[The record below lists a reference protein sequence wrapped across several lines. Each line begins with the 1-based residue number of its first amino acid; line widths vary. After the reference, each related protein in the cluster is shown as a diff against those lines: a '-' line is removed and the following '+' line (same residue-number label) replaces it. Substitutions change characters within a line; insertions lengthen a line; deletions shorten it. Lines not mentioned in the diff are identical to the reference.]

1 MKAAVRTKYGGPEV
15 LSVREVETPV
25 PGDNELLIRVHASTV
40 NRTDCGVLWGKPFIF
55 RFFTGLFKPR
65 FNSPGTDFAGI
76 VEAVGKNVTKFR
88 TGDRVWGFRDTGL
101 GSHAQYMTFAE
112 SGPVTLVPE
121 GTSFEEAAASAEGP
135 HYAHNFINKVKLKP
149 GDRVLVIGAS
159 GGIGSAAVQLLKQA
173 GIHVTAVCNTPNLER
188 IKQLGAERVIDYL
201 EEDFTRDPQQYP
213 FVFDAVGKSSFGKCK
228 PLLEAGG
235 IYISSELGPGAE
247 NLYLPLITRIKG
259 GKKVIFP
266 FPSDIKRTLALMNPL
281 LATGQYHALI
291 DRTYPLEKIAEAYHY
306 VNSGQKTGNVMLSFG
321 DQW

>member
-1 MKAAVRTKYGGPEV
+1 MKAAVRSTYGGPEV

-88 TGDRVWGFRDTGL
+88 TGDKVWGFKDTGL

-112 SGPVTLVPE
+112 NGPVTLIPE
-121 GTSFEEAAASAEGP
+121 GISYEEAAASAEGP
-135 HYAHNFINKVKLKP
+135 HYAYNFINKVKLKP
-149 GDRVLVIGAS
+149 GDPVLVNGAS
-159 GGIGSAAVQLLKQA
+159 GGIGSAAVQLLKYY
-173 GIHVTAVCNTPNLER
+173 GVHVTAVCNTPNLER
-188 IKQLGAERVIDYL
+188 VQKLGADRVIDYL
-201 EEDFTRDPQQYP
+201 KEDFTKDPQQYP

-228 PLLEAGG
+228 QLLKPGG
-235 IYISSELGPGAE
+235 IYISSELGPGGE
-247 NLYLPLITRIKG
+247 NIYLPLITKIRG

-266 FPSDIKRTLALMNPL
+266 FPSNPKRTLELMNTL
-281 LATGQYHALI
+281 LGSGKYHPLI
-291 DRTYPLEKIAEAYHY
+291 DKTYPLEKITEAYHY

-321 DQW
+321 EQ